1 MKNKENLFWLDLEMT
16 GLDPSRDVILEIAA
30 IITDKNLNIIAET
43 ENIVISQSEEKL
55 SLMDDWNLNAHTK
68 SGLLSEVRD
77 SKIGLKSAENKVLE
91 FVKKYCEPK
100 FSPLCGNSVWQDK
113 FFLINY
119 MPDLN
124 NYLHYRIIDVSTVK
138 ELVKNFYNKNLEFK
152 KQNSHRGLA
161 DIKES
166 VEELKFYKEKFFI
179 KK

>member
-119 MPDLN
+119 QA
-124 NYLHYRIIDVSTVK
+124 
-138 ELVKNFYNKNLEFK
+138 NL
-152 KQNSHRGLA
+152 
-161 DIKES
+161 
-166 VEELKFYKEKFFI
+166 
-179 KK
+179 